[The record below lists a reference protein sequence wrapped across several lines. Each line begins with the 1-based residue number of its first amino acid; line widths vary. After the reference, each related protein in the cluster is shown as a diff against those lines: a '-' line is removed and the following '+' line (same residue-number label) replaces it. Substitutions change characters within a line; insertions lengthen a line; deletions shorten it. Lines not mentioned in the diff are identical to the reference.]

1 MPETSGQ
8 LGLDSVIVAGAGH
21 VSCALGSEI
30 AILDLKNGAY
40 YGLDEIGAA
49 IWNMLEKPI
58 RVGAVRDALL
68 ERYEVEPARGE
79 SDLLNLLAELHSH
92 GLICTVPDRT

>member
-1 MPETSGQ
+1 MPETSGK

-30 AILDLKNGAY
+30 AILDPKSGTY

-58 RVGAVRDALL
+58 KVGAVRDALL
-68 ERYEVEPARGE
+68 ERYEVESARCE
-79 SDLLNLLAELHSH
+79 SDLLNLLAELDSR
-92 GLICTVPDRT
+92 GLICAVPNRT